1 MFGRPKVLL
10 FNFTNI
16 IRERRTFVRNSGGLL
31 LRSLLHCVLAV
42 GIMFV
47 MGRSAWSETDMLIR
61 MVGLALT
68 GGNDLDAKVIGDRT
82 NCVFAIKNDLFRLN
96 NVYADRINV
105 RTYQPHAGNPRTW
118 ITLTLQGDETV
129 FEQTL
134 GPTFKDDDSKLMREL
149 RTEDADIFQPRH
161 YTYTEYELHLTTDN
175 QDGVKKAWQY
185 IYSHGCTGKQS
196 PS

>member
-10 FNFTNI
+10 FRFTNI
-16 IRERRTFVRNSGGLL
+16 IRDRCTFVRNSGGQL
-31 LRSLLHCVLAV
+31 LRTLLHCVLAV
-42 GIMFV
+42 GIIFV
-47 MGRSAWSETDMLIR
+47 MGRSAWCETDVLIR

-68 GGNDLDAKVIGDRT
+68 GGNDSDPKVIDRA

-96 NVYADRINV
+96 NVYTDRINIQ
-105 RTYQPHAGNPRTW
+105 TFQPRRGDPRTW
-118 ITLTLQGDETV
+118 ITLSLQGDQTV

-134 GPTFKDDDSKLMREL
+134 EPTFKDDGSKLMREL
-149 RTEDADIFQPRH
+149 RTEDADIFRPHH
-161 YTYTEYELHLTTDN
+161 YTYTEYHLHLTTDN

-185 IYSHGCTGKQS
+185 IYTHGCAGKQS